1 MKTATYASV
10 LSKASEYTGTPYE
23 SLTTA
28 EATQFRGFISTALRD
43 IWEMFPWPE
52 TLAVEKFYFADVL
65 DPNNLPSSSEVTVG
79 KCYYW
84 PTDGHYYTVGYPYG
98 SIIIDENFMP
108 TDTDGTAW
116 TVDSNSTGFWYRED
130 SSGDIEWNGTDS
142 LDAGDVVRYTGDDTL
157 RFRVNSF
164 GLSGS
169 EIATFDLY
177 NVEVVP
183 FVRDIDKILQFSGQA
198 RSVEIGEVQRITR
211 EDPRVSS
218 NLTPVDFYLIGDTIR
233 VKDSVPYV
241 WVEYRTVPPQLLTDP
256 TTIPYRF
263 AEYVAQKAAAMMQL
277 VKGNVD
283 QGAVWAGM
291 AETTLIRECDK
302 VNSQE
307 GQTSQIQ
314 VRVR

>member
-28 EATQFRGFISTALRD
+28 EAAQFRGFISTALRD

-52 TLAVEKFYFADVL
+52 TLAVEKFYFGIYPENDVDVEYPADSTLFNPFDGEYYKTIGAVSYGQIPITDASGNVVEAGFYVNCDDIPQAENYDNTL
-65 DPNNLPSSSEVTVG
+65 SYDPGTVVFHQEDGRYYAVKSAPSTIGYGPTSILSEMWGEVTL
-79 KCYYW
+79 
-84 PTDGHYYTVGYPYG
+84 
-98 SIIIDENFMP
+98 F
-108 TDTDGTAW
+108 
-116 TVDSNSTGFWYRED
+116 F
-130 SSGDIEWNGTDS
+130 
-142 LDAGDVVRYTGDDTL
+142 
-157 RFRVNSF
+157 
-164 GLSGS
+164 
-169 EIATFDLY
+169 
-177 NVEVVP
+177 
-183 FVRDIDKILQFSGQA
+183 RDIGKLLDESGET